1 MKAIKGIFLLTVIG
15 LASSPCLVSRLPG
28 QTLKERLEQPAD
40 FVPWKTINPVDQL
53 VQVGQ
58 RIKLPMAIE
67 FLNPSPSTSLPDLHF
82 KRGSVL
88 ELIQAIAGRAPENQV
103 TVEDQI
109 IHIYPRAFVS
119 HPFNFLN
126 LRIPEFKIS
135 KQSVQWAEDD
145 LRLSIKELFYPEK
158 YKGGSVSSRFI
169 SKEPALERNNVT
181 VSGENLAIREI
192 LTRIAIS
199 SGNVLW
205 VVRLG
210 PKDFSG
216 QTPLWKVSEPVWAAT
231 RWKFVPLT
239 K

>member
-1 MKAIKGIFLLTVIG
+1 MKNLRGTFILTVVA
-15 LASSPCLVSRLPG
+15 LSAWSCLVSCLPG
-28 QTLKERLEQPAD
+28 QTLKERLEQPTD

-58 RIKLPMAIE
+58 RFKLPMAIE
-67 FLNPSPSTSLPDLHF
+67 FLNPSPLTSLPDLHF

-88 ELIQAIAGRAPENQV
+88 ELIQAIVGRAPENQV
-103 TVEDQI
+103 TAEDQI
-109 IHIYPRAFVS
+109 IHIYPKAFVS

-145 LRLSIKELFYPEK
+145 LKLSIKELFYPEK
-158 YKGGSVSSRFI
+158 YKGGSVSARFI

-181 VSGENLAIREI
+181 VSGENLTIREI

-205 VVRLG
+205 VVGLG

-231 RWKFVPLT
+231 RWKFIPLSP
-239 K
+239 